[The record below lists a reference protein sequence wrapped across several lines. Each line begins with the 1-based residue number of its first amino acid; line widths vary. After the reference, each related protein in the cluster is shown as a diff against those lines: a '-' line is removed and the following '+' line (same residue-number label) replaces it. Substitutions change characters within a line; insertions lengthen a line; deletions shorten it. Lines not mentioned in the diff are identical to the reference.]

1 MKLFNYKN
9 NTIGKEELV
18 LTNEEEL
25 EAELFSMRENA
36 KTAKEKEGKSQEGDV
51 VNIDFEGF
59 VDGVAFE
66 GGKGENYDLELGSG
80 TFIPGFETQLIG
92 YEKGAEVDVNVTF
105 PENYQAE
112 NLKGKP
118 ALFKCKINAVKE
130 KITPELDDAFAQMYG
145 IPTLDNL
152 KEVLKAQMDSK
163 KREDAINE
171 YLGKLINMIIE
182 KSEIEVNDEEKESRI
197 NEMLQ
202 YYEQAMKSYGTDLD
216 NFLKM
221 TNQDLD
227 TFKNTQIVPEAIKTL
242 QMDNLIKEIAKLENI
257 VATDE
262 DIEKDLQA
270 IKVQYQMLDDQFE
283 QFKELRKNEIAF
295 EVLRRKVSLFLY
307 ENNN

>member
-25 EAELFSMRENA
+25 EAELFSMREKA

-152 KEVLKAQMDSK
+152 KEVLKAQMDSR
-163 KREDAINE
+163 KREEAINE